1 MPRITHEQKALYK
14 SKIRS
19 VLARNHQI
27 SAVELA
33 EVLKTGGLDLERH
46 YLGKLM
52 KEVNAERV
60 RRADRQTLN
69 FALASFEDTMTEVVR
84 VAWEIANT
92 PYISAQARVM
102 ALKEV
107 REAHKDVFEKL
118 FDAGVFNRKLGE
130 IDLTVRNVPLSDE
143 RKKSI
148 REVFDKWGLLAAPAE
163 APPKEDAGTP
173 APSPQDPA

>member
-19 VLARNHQI
+19 VIARNHQI

-69 FALASFEDTMTEVVR
+69 FALASFEDTMTEIVK
-84 VAWEIANT
+84 VAWEIANK
-92 PYISAQARVM
+92 PFINPQARVM
-102 ALKEV
+102 ALREI

-130 IDLTVRNVPLSDE
+130 IDLTVRNAPLSDE
-143 RKKSI
+143 KKKSI
-148 REVFDKWGLLAAPAE
+148 REVFDKWGLIAPKQEDEPTTGPSAE
-163 APPKEDAGTP
+163 
-173 APSPQDPA
+173 DPA